1 MHPSEARRK
10 TSGKKK
16 KPKQQKTRIKN
27 MPGKQRKLVKG
38 KKKNHKCLR
47 TKVTSSTRVKF
58 KRFKILLAKILT
70 LFHPSEQ
77 TGKTTFPFR

>member
-1 MHPSEARRK
+1 MV
-10 TSGKKK
+10 K
-16 KPKQQKTRIKN
+16 KPQTTKKPTKNRIKN
-27 MPGKQRKLVKG
+27 IPRKQRKLVKG
-38 KKKNHKCLR
+38 KKKNHKCFL

-58 KRFKILLAKILT
+58 KRFKILLVKILT